1 MQTPFSN
8 QELRRAFSC
17 FATGVTVIT
26 GIDQNGKPVGITISS
41 FNTVSL
47 NPPLVLWSIGSQ
59 SDLCNS
65 FRIGQKQLIHVLD
78 VNQKDLALVFAKQ
91 LDKNNFQMEHQIEP
105 SGLMRL
111 ANCLAYFECE
121 TIAVHEG
128 GDHHIIV
135 ARVLSIEQDSDR
147 HPLLFA
153 QSQFNQLALDPEGSI
168 K

>member
-1 MQTPFSN
+1 MQTPFST

-59 SDLCNS
+59 SDLCNT

-91 LDKNNFQMEHQIEP
+91 LNKNSIQMEHQIEP

-121 TIAVHEG
+121 TVAVHEG

-147 HPLLFA
+147 YPLLFA

>member
-1 MQTPFSN
+1 MQTPFST

-91 LDKNNFQMEHQIEP
+91 LDKNNIRMEHQIKP

-153 QSQFNQLALDPEGSI
+153 QSQFNQLALDLEGSI

>member
-1 MQTPFSN
+1 LQTPFSS

-91 LDKNNFQMEHQIEP
+91 LNKNSIQMEHQIEP

-121 TIAVHEG
+121 TVAVHEG

-135 ARVLSIEQDSDR
+135 ARVLSIEQDSYR
-147 HPLLFA
+147 YPLLFA

>member
-1 MQTPFSN
+1 MQTPFSS

-91 LDKNNFQMEHQIEP
+91 LNKNSIQMEHQIEP

>member
-1 MQTPFSN
+1 MQTPFST

-91 LDKNNFQMEHQIEP
+91 LNKNSIQMEHQIEP

-111 ANCLAYFECE
+111 DNCLAYFECE
-121 TIAVHEG
+121 TVAVHEG

-147 HPLLFA
+147 YPLLFA

>member
-26 GIDQNGKPVGITISS
+26 GIDQNGKSVGITISS

-91 LDKNNFQMEHQIEP
+91 LNKNSIQMEHQIEP

-121 TIAVHEG
+121 TVAVHEG

>member
-91 LDKNNFQMEHQIEP
+91 LDKNNIQMEHQIKL

>member
-91 LDKNNFQMEHQIEP
+91 LDKNNIQMEHQIKP

>member
-1 MQTPFSN
+1 
-8 QELRRAFSC
+8 
-17 FATGVTVIT
+17 
-26 GIDQNGKPVGITISS
+26 
-41 FNTVSL
+41 
-47 NPPLVLWSIGSQ
+47 VLWSIGSQ

-91 LDKNNFQMEHQIEP
+91 LNKNSIQMEHRIEP

-121 TIAVHEG
+121 TVAVHEG

>member
-59 SDLCNS
+59 SDLCNY

-91 LDKNNFQMEHQIEP
+91 LDKNNIQMEHQIKP

>member
-1 MQTPFSN
+1 LQTPFST

-91 LDKNNFQMEHQIEP
+91 LNKNSIQMEHQIEP

-121 TIAVHEG
+121 TVAVHEG

-147 HPLLFA
+147 YPLLFA
-153 QSQFNQLALDPEGSI
+153 QSQINQLALDPEGSI

>member
-91 LDKNNFQMEHQIEP
+91 LNKNSIQMEHQIEP

-147 HPLLFA
+147 YPLLFA

>member
-1 MQTPFSN
+1 MQTPFST

-91 LDKNNFQMEHQIEP
+91 LNKNSIQMEHQIEP

-121 TIAVHEG
+121 TVAVHEG

-147 HPLLFA
+147 YPLLFA

>member
-8 QELRRAFSC
+8 QELRLAFSC

-65 FRIGQKQLIHVLD
+65 FSIGQKQLIHVLD

-91 LDKNNFQMEHQIEP
+91 LNKNNIQMEHQIEP

-153 QSQFNQLALDPEGSI
+153 QSQFIQLALDPEGSI

>member
-1 MQTPFSN
+1 LQTPFST

-91 LDKNNFQMEHQIEP
+91 LDKNNIQMEHQIKP

>member
-1 MQTPFSN
+1 MQTPFST

-59 SDLCNS
+59 SDLCSS

-91 LDKNNFQMEHQIEP
+91 LNKNSIQMEHQIEP

-121 TIAVHEG
+121 TVAVHEG

>member
-91 LDKNNFQMEHQIEP
+91 LDKNNIQMEHQIKP

-153 QSQFNQLALDPEGSI
+153 QSQFNQLALDPEGST

>member
-1 MQTPFSN
+1 LQTPFSS

-91 LDKNNFQMEHQIEP
+91 LNKNSIQMEHQIEP

-121 TIAVHEG
+121 TVAVHEG

-147 HPLLFA
+147 YPLLFS

>member
-91 LDKNNFQMEHQIEP
+91 LDRNNIQMEHQIKP

-153 QSQFNQLALDPEGSI
+153 QSQFNQLALDPEGII

>member
-1 MQTPFSN
+1 MQTPFST

-59 SDLCNS
+59 SDLYNS

-91 LDKNNFQMEHQIEP
+91 LDKNNIQMEHQIKP

-121 TIAVHEG
+121 TVAVHEG

>member
-91 LDKNNFQMEHQIEP
+91 LNKNNIQMEHQIEP

>member
-17 FATGVTVIT
+17 FATGFTVIT

-91 LDKNNFQMEHQIEP
+91 LDKNNIQMEHQIEP

-121 TIAVHEG
+121 TVAVHEG

-147 HPLLFA
+147 YPLLFA

>member
-91 LDKNNFQMEHQIEP
+91 LNKNSIQMEHQIEP

-121 TIAVHEG
+121 TVAVHEG

-147 HPLLFA
+147 YPLLFA

>member
-1 MQTPFSN
+1 MQTPFST

-91 LDKNNFQMEHQIEP
+91 LDKNNIQMEHQIKP

-147 HPLLFA
+147 YPLLFA

>member
-1 MQTPFSN
+1 LQTPFST

-91 LDKNNFQMEHQIEP
+91 LNKNSIQMEHQIEP

-121 TIAVHEG
+121 TVAVHEG

-135 ARVLSIEQDSDR
+135 ARVLSI
-147 HPLLFA
+147 
-153 QSQFNQLALDPEGSI
+153 
-168 K
+168 

>member
-1 MQTPFSN
+1 MQTPFSS

-91 LDKNNFQMEHQIEP
+91 LDKNNIQMEHQIKP

>member
-91 LDKNNFQMEHQIEP
+91 LNKNSIQMEHQIEP

-135 ARVLSIEQDSDR
+135 ARVLSIEQDPQR
-147 HPLLFA
+147 QPLLFA
-153 QSQFNQLALDPEGSI
+153 QSQFNQLAINPEGSI

>member
-91 LDKNNFQMEHQIEP
+91 LNKNSIQIEHQIEP

-147 HPLLFA
+147 YPLLFA

>member
-91 LDKNNFQMEHQIEP
+91 LDKNNIQMEHQIKP

-121 TIAVHEG
+121 TVAVHEG

>member
-91 LDKNNFQMEHQIEP
+91 LDKNSIQIEHQIEP

>member
-1 MQTPFSN
+1 LQTPFST

-91 LDKNNFQMEHQIEP
+91 LNKNNIQMEHQIKP

-147 HPLLFA
+147 YPLLFA

>member
-26 GIDQNGKPVGITISS
+26 GVDQNGKPVGITISS

-91 LDKNNFQMEHQIEP
+91 LNKNSIQMEHQIEP

>member
-91 LDKNNFQMEHQIEP
+91 LNKNSIQMEHQIKP

-121 TIAVHEG
+121 TVAVHEG

>member
-26 GIDQNGKPVGITISS
+26 GVDQNGKPVGITISS

-91 LDKNNFQMEHQIEP
+91 LDKNNIQMEHQIKP

>member
-91 LDKNNFQMEHQIEP
+91 LNKNSIQMEHQIEP

-135 ARVLSIEQDSDR
+135 ARVLSIEQDSQR
-147 HPLLFA
+147 QPLLFA
-153 QSQFNQLALDPEGSI
+153 QSQFNQLAINPEGSI

>member
-1 MQTPFSN
+1 LQTPFST

-91 LDKNNFQMEHQIEP
+91 LDKNNIRMEHQIKP

-147 HPLLFA
+147 YPLLFA

>member
-91 LDKNNFQMEHQIEP
+91 LNKNSIQIEHQIEP

-135 ARVLSIEQDSDR
+135 ARVLSIEQDPQR
-147 HPLLFA
+147 QPLLFA
-153 QSQFNQLALDPEGSI
+153 QSQFNQLAINPEGSI

>member
-1 MQTPFSN
+1 LQTPFST

-78 VNQKDLALVFAKQ
+78 VNQKDLALVLAKQ
-91 LDKNNFQMEHQIEP
+91 LNKNSIQMEHQIEP

-121 TIAVHEG
+121 TVAVHEG

-147 HPLLFA
+147 YPLLFA

>member
-1 MQTPFSN
+1 LQTPFST

-91 LDKNNFQMEHQIEP
+91 LNKNSIQMEHQIEP

-121 TIAVHEG
+121 TVAVHEG

-147 HPLLFA
+147 YPLLFA
-153 QSQFNQLALDPEGSI
+153 QSQFNQLALDPEGSF